1 MYKLFIKTITP
12 LHIAGQEQMILNL
25 DYVMSAGRV
34 AILNRLQTA
43 KYLAENKVFDFNKN
57 YSYTQ
62 VSDAIKNQTENFP
75 EEVYS
80 RKLSVSDEFAKY
92 LKSPGRD
99 GQMLIGDF
107 MYNGRSYYIP
117 ASSVK
122 GALLTP
128 LGLSELGIDV
138 KNPRI
143 EDRFVIADSEPLAA
157 ANFIVMRTEN
167 RPPSVNIVCIKPNLE
182 FDLMIKR
189 AGKLDIANVTTLCN
203 DYSKKQIDLAL
214 DSIIPFKGKNKF
226 GSPKGANLFEEALMT
241 ASSYKTK
248 PGEFLLNIGFGGGS
262 WFKVEKDRV
271 PKFKSKSPSEKR
283 RGNDEP
289 AHTSVEFD
297 ISGRMTHIGWC
308 VCRFEEVKE

>member
-1 MYKLFIKTITP
+1 MYKLFIKTLTP

-25 DYVMSAGRV
+25 DYVMSAEKV

-138 KNPRI
+138 KNPLI
-143 EDRFVIADSEPLAA
+143 KDKFVIADSEPLSAT
-157 ANFIVMRTEN
+157 NFTVLRTMN

-189 AGKLDIANVTTLCN
+189 SGNLDFANVTTLCN

-214 DSIIPFKGKNKF
+214 DSILPFKGKNKF
-226 GSPKGANLFEEALMT
+226 GAPKGANLFEDALIT
-241 ASSYKTK
+241 ASNYKTK

-262 WFKVEKDRV
+262 WFKVEQGIV
-271 PKFKSKSPSEKR
+271 PKFKSKSPSDKR